1 MIKTVTR
8 IINIVMKEITAPI
21 VAPAAITDDVL
32 CLLWVVCF
40 DSEVVMPS
48 RGLVV
53 LVALKESM

>member
-8 IINIVMKEITAPI
+8 IIKIVMKEITAPI

-32 CLLWVVCF
+32 CLRVVCF